1 MHKIIDGGKL
11 ELAQP
16 GQAKL
21 ESRYDYYRRCQA
33 LRTNGPQC
41 KAPAVKDQNICRKHA
56 EQREKLQR
64 AAEQRRAFAALIRGN
79 GNSKDLSGISS
90 DPMNLQRTV
99 RDLMQAMID
108 GRLDEDTAG
117 ALLDEIALRQGL
129 LKRF

>member
-1 MHKIIDGGKL
+1 V
-11 ELAQP
+11 EAAETQ
-16 GQAKL
+16 
-21 ESRYDYYRRCQA
+21 ERYDYYRRCRV
-33 LRTNGPQC
+33 LKPNGVQC
-41 KAPAVKDQNICRKHA
+41 KAPAMKEHDICRKHA

-64 AAEQRRAFAALIRGN
+64 AAEQRRDFAAPIRGN
-79 GNSKDLSGISS
+79 GNSKGLSGISS
-90 DPMNLQRTV
+90 DPMNVQRTV